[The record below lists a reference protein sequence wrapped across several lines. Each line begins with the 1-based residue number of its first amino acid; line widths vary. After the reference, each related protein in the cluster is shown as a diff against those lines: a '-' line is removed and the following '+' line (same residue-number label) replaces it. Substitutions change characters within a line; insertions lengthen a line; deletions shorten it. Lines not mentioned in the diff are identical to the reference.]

1 MMKFLKLTDLFTQAV
16 LMLTCLVIV
25 FTTGEAETAFILFYF
40 VLGGWQL
47 LSYLIHFLFYE
58 ESWYH
63 KKTRNLYGKTLLC
76 TVAGLIASLFL
87 SATREPFLL
96 YFLYALLFITP
107 LYAIGY
113 FIIVY
118 RELQTIQRKAFIH
131 LKN

>member
-1 MMKFLKLTDLFTQAV
+1 MKYLKLTDLLTQAT
-16 LMLTCLVIV
+16 LLLTSLLLVIMDREGSV
-25 FTTGEAETAFILFYF
+25 AFVLFYF

-47 LSYLIHFLFYE
+47 LSYLIHLFFAD

-63 KKTRNLYGKTLLC
+63 KKNRKRYGKTLAW
-76 TVAGLIASLFL
+76 TVGTFIASLLL
-87 SATREPFLL
+87 SATQWPFIF
-96 YFLYALLFITP
+96 YFMYALLVISP